1 MLCSTTLIS
10 AMNTPSLSEIALANL
25 RWEEQRQK
33 ECSARAH
40 GRCALVDTAIG
51 AAVTSVGKDKCDEC
65 FALGGIEG
73 GEGVRAKIVE
83 LTLEGIRKA
92 PHLLREEDRQLLQK
106 TRLETLTVAP
116 GTSSPKQRW
125 DKVRG
130 TWEMAESFV
139 KAMKSRGAGAIFG
152 GGKRVELTIKERR
165 HVSCFGRDLQQQQV
179 ALPCEALALSA
190 DGVHHFCNDCQCG
203 DRALAWLDGEE
214 GEYTKLDYPY
224 LECPRKRAGFSNAL
238 SDPPT
243 STEAPIVLSAVG
255 HGLGDLMTALWLAEG
270 LRVSNRHV
278 LFYVPSDEVERRTI
292 LTRFPFGLTSDPKGA
307 IVFGQGS
314 TARRHELEVVRDS
327 ASRAEA
333 WGATLPGNP
342 KPERPILSLTDE
354 DKVGGRTIVEEFG
367 QQFPERPTVMLFPT
381 AAWAARMWPLAYW
394 MDLTWMLHAAK
405 VNVAGFFSQK
415 DKHDYPTLTALPRF
429 YYGIGWPVL
438 MAAMLRSSLVVGND
452 SGPVHV
458 AGMVGAEALAVCGPQ
473 LRCFEHCP
481 TVEVLAIRREEMGC
495 VGCGF
500 RGERG
505 YRAACDFQCRAMME
519 LGPEKVFE
527 RIMVKLGVERV
538 E

>member
-1 MLCSTTLIS
+1 
-10 AMNTPSLSEIALANL
+10 MNKPSPSLSELALANL
-25 RWEEQRQK
+25 QWEEKRQS
-33 ECSARAH
+33 ECSARAP
-40 GRCALVDTAIG
+40 GRCALVDMAVG
-51 AAVTSVGKDKCDEC
+51 AAVTSVGQDKCNEC

-73 GEGVRAKIVE
+73 GEAVRSKIVE

-92 PHLLREEDRQLLQK
+92 PHLLREEDRHLLQK

-130 TWEMAESFV
+130 TWTMAESFV
-139 KAMKSRGAGAIFG
+139 KAMRSRGLGALVG
-152 GGKRVELTIKERR
+152 EGKRVELTIKEKR
-165 HVSCFGRDLQQQQV
+165 HVSCFGKDLQGRAV
-179 ALPCEALALSA
+179 ASPCEALTLSA

-203 DRALAWLDGEE
+203 DRTLAWLDGEE

-224 LECPRKRAGFSNAL
+224 LECPRRRDGFSNAL
-238 SDPPT
+238 SNSPSLEET
-243 STEAPIVLSAVG
+243 PIVLSAVG

-270 LRVSNRHV
+270 LRVSNRLV
-278 LFYVPSDEVERRTI
+278 QFYIPSDEKERREI
-292 LTRFPFGLTSDPKGA
+292 LACFRFGLTSDPSKA
-307 IVFGQGS
+307 ISFGQGS
-314 TARRHELEVVRDS
+314 TARRHELEVVGHK

-333 WGATLPGNP
+333 WAATLPGNP
-342 KPERPILSLTDE
+342 KPQRPAISYGDGDVVNGEAL
-354 DKVGGRTIVEEFG
+354 VEQFG
-367 QQFPERPTVMLFPT
+367 QQFSGRPTVMLFPT
-381 AAWAARMWPLAYW
+381 AAWAPRMWPLAYW
-394 MDLTWMLHAAK
+394 MDLAWMLHAAK
-405 VNVAGFFSQK
+405 VNVAGFFSEK
-415 DKHDYPTLTALPRF
+415 DKHNYPTLTALPRH

-438 MAAMLRSSLVVGND
+438 MAAMASASLVVGND

-458 AGMVGAEALAVCGPQ
+458 AGTVGARAIAVCGPQ
-473 LRCFEHCP
+473 LRCFEHYP
-481 TVEVLAIRREEMGC
+481 TVEVFAIRHEEMGC

-527 RIMVKLGVERV
+527 RIMAKLGVKRV